1 MLYRYNQ
8 VVFHIINPKHII
20 RVFALINLHCFLSS
34 QSLQEIQELR
44 KEFENIRKQNNS
56 SSMSDFNQT
65 DDTVLSPSII
75 DLELQPNQNLIESD
89 KNYFGYDFFLK
100 RDFLQIWDNLPVPK
114 NYILG
119 PGDEIVVSL
128 WGETQLRRSYI
139 ISRNGTIYDERVGLL
154 NLNGKSLDSAFYFL
168 KNKFGQIYSTLNE
181 KNPSTFL
188 DISLGDLQSININLV
203 GQVNNPGLYT
213 MHPFSNV
220 ITGLVQSGGINTNG
234 SLRNIQIKRR
244 GEISD
249 IIDLY
254 DYLINGNIYGNMQ
267 LRDQDVIIVMP
278 RKNMVELDSA
288 VTNPGIYESKDGETI
303 YDMIQF
309 AGGPNPFSSNYVGIK
324 KLESLNDSVAYVEL
338 DSTKNI
344 LVENGDLITIKS
356 KFRSVAEV
364 HILGKVKIPGK
375 YNFRNNMML
384 SDLLDMAGGFEDTTF
399 WKSVYQTKAEII
411 RRDQNSRYEKII
423 NFSPKGIINSIDKD
437 IKLQNLDKVIIHENL
452 NFIEKEPVFINGE
465 VNVPGTYPLINDDES
480 LYSVIN
486 RAGGLTSNALVN
498 GIVIMR
504 KQINYTSGLLENL
517 NNSENNTVNDARFRV
532 AWTNNQI
539 PLMAGDSILV
549 LKRTGTVKVLGEVYN
564 PGFVEYQKG
573 KSLKSYINEAGGLNN
588 DGDSKSIT
596 VSYANGLVYPVKYN
610 SFFKPSITDGSTI
623 YVNEK
628 PQQEPFNLTQFATNW
643 TSIISS
649 MITVILISQQ
659 LK

>member
-1 MLYRYNQ
+1 
-8 VVFHIINPKHII
+8 
-20 RVFALINLHCFLSS
+20 
-34 QSLQEIQELR
+34 
-44 KEFENIRKQNNS
+44 
-56 SSMSDFNQT
+56 
-65 DDTVLSPSII
+65 
-75 DLELQPNQNLIESD
+75 
-89 KNYFGYDFFLK
+89 
-100 RDFLQIWDNLPVPK
+100 
-114 NYILG
+114 
-119 PGDEIVVSL
+119 
-128 WGETQLRRSYI
+128 
-139 ISRNGTIYDERVGLL
+139 
-154 NLNGKSLDSAFYFL
+154 
-168 KNKFGQIYSTLNE
+168 
-181 KNPSTFL
+181 
-188 DISLGDLQSININLV
+188 
-203 GQVNNPGLYT
+203 
-213 MHPFSNV
+213 
-220 ITGLVQSGGINTNG
+220 
-234 SLRNIQIKRR
+234 
-244 GEISD
+244 
-249 IIDLY
+249 
-254 DYLINGNIYGNMQ
+254 MQ
-267 LRDQDVIIVMP
+267 LRDQDVIVIMP

-364 HILGKVKIPGK
+364 HILGRVKIPGK

-437 IKLQNLDKVIIHENL
+437 IILQNLDKVIIHENL
-452 NFIEKEPVFINGE
+452 NFIEKEPVFISGE
-465 VNVPGTYPLINDDES
+465 VNVPGTYPLVNDDES

-486 RAGGLTSNALVN
+486 RAGGLTSNALIN

-504 KQINYTSGLLENL
+504 KQINYSSALENL
-517 NNSENNTVNDARFRV
+517 NSTENNIVNDTRFRV

-539 PLMAGDSILV
+539 PLMAGDSIYV

-588 DGDSKSIT
+588 NGDSKRIT
-596 VSYANGLVYPVKYN
+596 ISYANGLVYPVKYN
-610 SFFKPSITDGSTI
+610 SFLKPSITDGSTI

-649 MITVILISQQ
+649 MITVILVSQQ

>member
-1 MLYRYNQ
+1 
-8 VVFHIINPKHII
+8 
-20 RVFALINLHCFLSS
+20 
-34 QSLQEIQELR
+34 
-44 KEFENIRKQNNS
+44 
-56 SSMSDFNQT
+56 
-65 DDTVLSPSII
+65 
-75 DLELQPNQNLIESD
+75 
-89 KNYFGYDFFLK
+89 
-100 RDFLQIWDNLPVPK
+100 
-114 NYILG
+114 
-119 PGDEIVVSL
+119 
-128 WGETQLRRSYI
+128 
-139 ISRNGTIYDERVGLL
+139 
-154 NLNGKSLDSAFYFL
+154 
-168 KNKFGQIYSTLNE
+168 
-181 KNPSTFL
+181 
-188 DISLGDLQSININLV
+188 
-203 GQVNNPGLYT
+203 
-213 MHPFSNV
+213 
-220 ITGLVQSGGINTNG
+220 
-234 SLRNIQIKRR
+234 
-244 GEISD
+244 
-249 IIDLY
+249 
-254 DYLINGNIYGNMQ
+254 
-267 LRDQDVIIVMP
+267 
-278 RKNMVELDSA
+278 
-288 VTNPGIYESKDGETI
+288 
-303 YDMIQF
+303 
-309 AGGPNPFSSNYVGIK
+309 
-324 KLESLNDSVAYVEL
+324 
-338 DSTKNI
+338 
-344 LVENGDLITIKS
+344 
-356 KFRSVAEV
+356 
-364 HILGKVKIPGK
+364 
-375 YNFRNNMML
+375 ML

-452 NFIEKEPVFINGE
+452 NFIEKEPIFINGE